1 MVNLY
6 LHWRSFLPL
15 SFMKKIFPLITV
27 LITISLIGIIVIQYS
42 WLKNMMA
49 IRKEQVA
56 DKVDMVEYD
65 VIEALVEAKMG
76 STPSIPMDVLPK
88 NAQEEVLS
96 MLGTKTLAEM
106 YSMQDIKK
114 LFQDAFASHGLSGA
128 QFEFAVM
135 SQSNN
140 VDYEMKS
147 PGYEEYVAKVK
158 TDTANYLLETWPL
171 VSYTSDGSMALN
183 ADERMVII
191 THDIQSFVIRSMGW
205 MIAMSVAFTLI
216 IVSAFYLTIRTILTQ
231 KKLSEMKTD
240 FINNMTHELRTPLAT
255 IAIAVD
261 TLKNEKVMGSR
272 EQLLSIGQIIK
283 TENLRMNTQVEQIL
297 QAAQLDINQVL
308 KDKQELHVH
317 EILQKIENKF
327 ALQIAE
333 KDAELILQL
342 EATED
347 RVSGHPVHF
356 TNMLSNLVDN
366 ALKYSKE
373 EIPPRIVV
381 STCNRKK
388 NIVITVEDNG
398 IGMKKETLS
407 KIFDKFYRVHTGN
420 VHNVKGFGLG
430 LNYTRKMVE
439 AHLGSIE
446 VESIL
451 GEGSKFV
458 VSIPLGN

>member
-1 MVNLY
+1 LF
-6 LHWRSFLPL
+6 S
-15 SFMKKIFPLITV
+15 MKKVFPIITV
-27 LITISLIGIIVIQYS
+27 LITISLIGIIVIQYN

-56 DKVDMVEYD
+56 DKLDRAEYF
-65 VIEALVEAKMG
+65 VIETLVEAKMG
-76 STPSIPMDVLPK
+76 TTPNIPMDVLPK
-88 NAQEEVLS
+88 NAQQEVLE
-96 MLGTKTLAEM
+96 MLGTKALVEL
-106 YSMQDIKK
+106 YSMEDIKK
-114 LFQDAFASHGLSGA
+114 LFQDAFASHGLGGA
-128 QFEFAVM
+128 KFEFAVM
-135 SQSNN
+135 SQSS
-140 VDYEMKS
+140 DTTYEMAS
-147 PGYEEYVAKVK
+147 PGFEAYSELVK
-158 TDTANYLLETWPL
+158 SDTSNYLLETWPL

-183 ADERMVII
+183 ADEQMIII

-205 MIAMSVAFTLI
+205 MIAISIAFTLI
-216 IVSAFYLTIRTILTQ
+216 IISAFYLTVRTILTQ

-261 TLKNEKVMGSR
+261 TLKNEKVIGNR

-308 KDKQELHVH
+308 KDKQVLHVH

-333 KDAELILQL
+333 KDAELILKL

-347 RVSGHPVHF
+347 KVSGHPVHF

-366 ALKYSKE
+366 ALKYAKE
-373 EIPPRIVV
+373 DLSPRIIV
-381 STCNRKK
+381 STFNRKK
-388 NIVITVEDNG
+388 SIVITVEDNG
-398 IGMKKETLS
+398 IGMRKETLS

-446 VESIL
+446 VESVF
-451 GEGSKFV
+451 GEGSKFT